1 MYGAHVACP
10 TDECRMETQKTSKQP
25 PQTRLHIII
34 QGAVQGVGFRPFI
47 YRLATEMQLIGWV
60 NNSSQGVFIEVEGNQ
75 KTLQEFL
82 LKIEKQKPPLA
93 IIQSLETTWLDTIG
107 YTKFEIKPSITG
119 QKTALVLPDIA
130 TCPDCLKDIFDPK
143 NRRYHYPFT
152 NCTNCGPRYT
162 IIEQLPYDRSNT
174 TMQKFTLCSEC
185 QQEYENPLDRR
196 FHAQPNACP
205 NCGPQLQL
213 LDNTGTTIETK
224 NQAIYNTIQALKQGK
239 IIAIKGLG
247 GFHLIV
253 DASNPTAINELRR
266 RKKRSEKPFALMYPS
281 LEKIK
286 QDCHISPSEERLL
299 TSPQSPIVLLKHKN
313 KPTHPNSILKN
324 LNTIAP
330 GNPYLGIMLPYTPLH
345 HLLMAEFNQPVIA
358 TSGNLSDEP
367 ICIDEQQALT
377 KLSEIADLFLIHNR
391 PILRPVDDSIVRIIA
406 GREMILRRARGYA
419 PLPISLPTSENSNQS
434 PISHPILATGAHLKN
449 TIALAIK
456 NQIFISQHIGDLETP
471 EAFNSFQ
478 QIIENFKQLYEVQPE
493 IVACDAHPDYLSTKY
508 AQNLLRAASPT
519 SILPTDKV
527 YKPAP
532 TSLFSIQHHHAH
544 ILACLA
550 ENQLLGKSALG
561 IAWDG
566 TGYGLDNTIWGGEFF
581 QILPIQK
588 TENTNNLKIQISRIA
603 HFRQFPLAGGDKAIK
618 EPRRTALGLLYEIF
632 GKNIF
637 TNPPENLNFHTL
649 KAFTPQE
656 LKILQTMYQQHI
668 NTPLTSSV
676 GRLFDS
682 IASLTNQRQ
691 ILNFEGQSAMELEFA
706 IEDIENNQTY
716 PFKLTPNP
724 SSPLII
730 DWQPTILAILND
742 IHQQIPL
749 ATISVKFHNTL
760 VETIIAVA
768 KYIKEQKIILSGG
781 CFQNK
786 YLLEKTIRRLQQEN
800 LQPYWHQRIPP
811 NDGGIALGQI
821 IATLFPHP

>member
-1 MYGAHVACP
+1 
-10 TDECRMETQKTSKQP
+10 
-25 PQTRLHIII
+25 
-34 QGAVQGVGFRPFI
+34 
-47 YRLATEMQLIGWV
+47 
-60 NNSSQGVFIEVEGNQ
+60 
-75 KTLQEFL
+75 
-82 LKIEKQKPPLA
+82 
-93 IIQSLETTWLDTIG
+93 
-107 YTKFEIKPSITG
+107 
-119 QKTALVLPDIA
+119 
-130 TCPDCLKDIFDPK
+130 
-143 NRRYHYPFT
+143 
-152 NCTNCGPRYT
+152 
-162 IIEQLPYDRSNT
+162 
-174 TMQKFTLCSEC
+174 MQKFTLCSEC